1 MIPVALPSVEFLA
14 LLGLFFL
21 ATIVWLVWTIWLLF
35 FRKTNKPWPMLAM
48 LIYGTTTFMAIYTIY
63 HVVTVSL
70 ELRALDRER
79 ETNFQPTLD
88 KPQRIAQI
96 DMPEGTK
103 LRLAAAQKL
112 ESFGRATFPHP
123 VKIAGINALAVDRY
137 IAIKYDDSYNV
148 TGFAPDNMRVV
159 GEGTTQQQGWTCKAT
174 TPVEFDVNEDGSV
187 KAFKRCVLTA
197 GNVADGISLPS
208 GTEVWTSTGNVYT
221 DGFTDTDRWVL
232 DIPRDKTVLVDGLE
246 IASPRIMLDDHKKIY
261 EVSSGSLAKDT
272 SFGADTYPAGTI
284 VRFNPRHIRDDYPN
298 AWLLTPKE
306 GVEDDAILLPPD
318 GTVLDRAGKVLATLP
333 R

>member
-1 MIPVALPSVEFLA
+1 MIPVALPSVEFLVIVG
-14 LLGLFFL
+14 LLFL
-21 ATIVWLVWTIWLLF
+21 TTLVWFVWTVWLLF
-35 FRKTNKPWPMLAM
+35 FRKSQKPWANHWFAL
-48 LIYGTTTFMAIYTIY
+48 YGLTTFPALFTLY
-63 HVVTVSL
+63 HVVTFSL
-70 ELRALDRER
+70 EMRTLDREH
-79 ETNFQPTLD
+79 EKNFAPTLTSSE
-88 KPQRIAQI
+88 RIGQI

-123 VKIAGINALAVDRY
+123 VEIAGINALAVDRY

-148 TGFAPDNMRVV
+148 TGFAPDNMRIV

-187 KAFKRCVLTA
+187 KAFKRCVLAA
-197 GNVADGISLPS
+197 GNAADGISLPS

-232 DIPRDKTVLVDGLE
+232 DVPRSKTVLVDGLE
-246 IASPRIMLDDHKKIY
+246 IASPRIMLDDHKELY

-272 SFGADTYPAGTI
+272 SFGANTYPAGTL
-284 VRFNPRHIRDDYPN
+284 VRFNPRHIRDSYPN

-306 GVEDDAILLPPD
+306 GIEDDAILLPPD
-318 GTVLDRAGKVLATLP
+318 GTVLDRTGKVLATLP
-333 R
+333 

>member
-1 MIPVALPSVEFLA
+1 MIPVALPSVEFLVIVG
-14 LLGLFFL
+14 LLFL
-21 ATIVWLVWTIWLLF
+21 TTLVWFVWTVWLLF
-35 FRKTNKPWPMLAM
+35 FRKSQKPWANHWFAL
-48 LIYGTTTFMAIYTIY
+48 YGLTTFPALFTLY
-63 HVVTVSL
+63 HVVTFSL
-70 ELRALDRER
+70 EMRTLDREH
-79 ETNFQPTLD
+79 EKNFAPTLTSSE
-88 KPQRIAQI
+88 RIGQI

-123 VKIAGINALAVDRY
+123 VEIAGINALAVDRY

-159 GEGTTQQQGWTCKAT
+159 GEGTSEQQGWTCMAT

-187 KAFKRCVLTA
+187 KAFKRCVLAA

-221 DGFTDTDRWVL
+221 DGFTDTDRWVM

-246 IASPRIMLDDHKKIY
+246 ISSPRIMLDEHKKLY
-261 EVSSGSLAKDT
+261 EVSSGNLAKDT
-272 SFGADTYPAGTI
+272 SFGANTYPAGTLI
-284 VRFNPRHIRDDYPN
+284 RFNPRHIRDGYPN
-298 AWLLTPKE
+298 AWLLTLKE

-318 GTVLDRAGKVLATLP
+318 GTVLDRTGKVLATLP

>member
-1 MIPVALPSVEFLA
+1 MIPVALPSVEFLVIVG
-14 LLGLFFL
+14 LLFL
-21 ATIVWLVWTIWLLF
+21 TTLVWFVWTVWLLF
-35 FRKTNKPWPMLAM
+35 FRKSQKSWANHWFAL
-48 LIYGTTTFMAIYTIY
+48 YGLTTFPALFTLY
-63 HVVTVSL
+63 HVVTFSL
-70 ELRALDRER
+70 EMRTLDREH
-79 ETNFQPTLD
+79 EKNFAPTLTSSE
-88 KPQRIAQI
+88 RIGQI

-123 VKIAGINALAVDRY
+123 VEIAGINALAVDRY

-159 GEGTTQQQGWTCKAT
+159 GEGTSEQQGWTCMAT

-187 KAFKRCVLTA
+187 KAFKRCVLAA

-246 IASPRIMLDDHKKIY
+246 ISSPRIMLDEHKKLY

-272 SFGADTYPAGTI
+272 SFGEDTYPAGTLI
-284 VRFNPRHIRDDYPN
+284 RFNPHHIRDGYPN

>member
-1 MIPVALPSVEFLA
+1 MIPVALPSVEFLVIVG
-14 LLGLFFL
+14 LLFL
-21 ATIVWLVWTIWLLF
+21 TTLVWFVWTVWLLF
-35 FRKTNKPWPMLAM
+35 FRKSQKPWANHWFAL
-48 LIYGTTTFMAIYTIY
+48 YGLTTFPALFTLY
-63 HVVTVSL
+63 HVVTFSL
-70 ELRALDRER
+70 EMRTLDRER
-79 ETNFQPTLD
+79 ENNFAPTLTSSE
-88 KPQRIAQI
+88 RIGQI

-123 VKIAGINALAVDRY
+123 VEIAGINALAVDRY
-137 IAIKYDDSYNV
+137 ITIKYDDSYNV
-148 TGFAPDNMRVV
+148 TGFAPDNMQVV
-159 GEGTTQQQGWTCKAT
+159 GEGTSEQQGWTCKAA

-187 KAFKRCVLTA
+187 KAFKRCVLAA
-197 GNVADGISLPS
+197 GNAADGISLPS

-221 DGFTDTDRWVL
+221 DGFTDTDRWVM

-246 IASPRIMLDDHKKIY
+246 IASPRILLDDRKQLY

-272 SFGADTYPAGTI
+272 SFGANTYPAGTL
-284 VRFNPRHIRDDYPN
+284 VRFNPRQIRDSYPN

>member
-1 MIPVALPSVEFLA
+1 MIPVALPSVEFLVIVG
-14 LLGLFFL
+14 LLFL
-21 ATIVWLVWTIWLLF
+21 TTLVWFVWTVWLLF
-35 FRKTNKPWPMLAM
+35 FRKSQKAWANHWFAL
-48 LIYGTTTFMAIYTIY
+48 YGLTTFPALFTLY
-63 HVVTVSL
+63 HVVTFSL
-70 ELRALDRER
+70 EMRTLDRER
-79 ETNFQPTLD
+79 EKNFAPTLTSSE
-88 KPQRIAQI
+88 RIGQI

-123 VKIAGINALAVDRY
+123 VEIAGINALAVDRY
-137 IAIKYDDSYNV
+137 ISIKYDDSYNV

-159 GEGTTQQQGWTCKAT
+159 GEGTSEQQGWTCMAT

-187 KAFKRCVLTA
+187 KAFKRCVLAA

-246 IASPRIMLDDHKKIY
+246 ISSPRIMLDEHKKLY

-272 SFGADTYPAGTI
+272 SFGEDTYAAGTLI
-284 VRFNPRHIRDDYPN
+284 RFNPRHIRDGYPN